1 MVFSR
6 ENLELK
12 NKYMLKLDEYSNL
25 ERSYSSLQ
33 DIYKQ
38 LKEENEK
45 LVKLNENLTLR
56 ASEAEARF
64 QRLINSYNEV
74 LKANKDL
81 AQVLEFIANKL
92 IVPCNYTVVGGSP
105 CINYSFTLMGFYE
118 FLEKYI
124 YAYDEEMVEYV
135 YNVTDGW
142 DGTEESFQSD
152 LYRIYETWRND
163 FSYVSPSP
171 AQENLTFIMVGT

>member
-1 MVFSR
+1 
-6 ENLELK
+6 
-12 NKYMLKLDEYSNL
+12 
-25 ERSYSSLQ
+25 
-33 DIYKQ
+33 
-38 LKEENEK
+38 
-45 LVKLNENLTLR
+45 
-56 ASEAEARF
+56 
-64 QRLINSYNEV
+64 
-74 LKANKDL
+74 
-81 AQVLEFIANKL
+81 
-92 IVPCNYTVVGGSP
+92 
-105 CINYSFTLMGFYE
+105 MGFYE

-163 FSYVSPSP
+163 FSYVSPSQ